1 MLLNLKNI
9 GRFYNKTSINI
20 NGITVLAGTNGTGK
34 STIGKAL
41 YCIYNSLYDYENK
54 IEEERRTS
62 IYRNY
67 RLIQGNYRSSIKN
80 RKKINEITDYMFH
93 SPTDENILIQLEN
106 LTGISKEEIDKDVVE
121 RIKNA
126 IIISDDDILNVII
139 KKRFE
144 SEFDSQ
150 VGHINYPGETSE
162 IEVIIKD
169 KSIKIQ
175 IDDDKVLIN
184 DKIKLLKDIA
194 YIDDPYVI
202 DDIYQFSYSGDYSHR
217 MDIIKKLRGR
227 EEEKLTAIDDYIVN
241 ERLTELYEKLD
252 NICGGIVA
260 QKDEDEYEYKDKKLK
275 QRLSVKNLSTG
286 MKSFVVIKT
295 LLSKG
300 CLEENGIVILDE
312 PEAHL
317 HPEWMLL
324 YAEMIVLLQK
334 ILKIN
339 FVISTHSSE
348 FLSYIE
354 LYSKKHEIADDCK
367 YYLLEEDRNDSTIT
381 NVFDYTENIDK
392 IYDVL
397 TRPFLWASKEL
408 DSQL

>member
-1 MLLNLKNI
+1 M
-9 GRFYNKTSINI
+9 
-20 NGITVLAGTNGTGK
+20 
-34 STIGKAL
+34 
-41 YCIYNSLYDYENK
+41 NSPE
-54 IEEERRTS
+54 
-62 IYRNY
+62 
-67 RLIQGNYRSSIKN
+67 
-80 RKKINEITDYMFH
+80 
-93 SPTDENILIQLEN
+93 DENIYIQLEN
-106 LTGISKEEIDKDVVE
+106 LTGFDREEIDKDVVE
-121 RIKNA
+121 RIKQILLVSDEDVLNA
-126 IIISDDDILNVII
+126 IL
-139 KKRFE
+139 KKRLE

-150 VGHINYPGETSE
+150 VGHINYPEDKSE

-169 KSIKIQ
+169 KIINIQ

-202 DDIYQFSYSGDYSHR
+202 DDIDQFFVLGDCSHR
-217 MDIIKKLRGR
+217 MDIIKKLSSRDG
-227 EEEKLTAIDDYIVN
+227 EKLSAIDDYIVN
-241 ERLTELYEKLD
+241 ERLKELYKKLD

-260 QKDEDEYEYKDKKLK
+260 PKDEEEYEYKDEKLK
-275 QRLSVKNLSTG
+275 KHLSVKNLSTG

-300 CLEENGIVILDE
+300 YLEENGIVILDE

-324 YAEMIVLLQK
+324 YAEIIVLLQK

-339 FVISTHSSE
+339 FVISTYSSE

-354 LYSKKHEIADDCK
+354 LYSKRHELTGNCK
-367 YYLLEEDRNDSTIT
+367 YYLLKEDKADSTVT
-381 NVFDYTENIDK
+381 NICDYTGDIDK